1 VNCIGAQ
8 IRSLQEMWRLLRT
21 GVEVLKHGRRGAP
34 KFKTLFCDANMT
46 KLYWRSQGSR
56 PDTDLD
62 NLPEDASYYPT
73 LLDATA
79 PASALALGVDVTAA
93 PLSSNTARLPFGGK
107 TNAERVLYIRD
118 IKEVGTDALCDN
130 FSQTYG
136 VHAPLCDLTP
146 SQHLRICVRSSVHKC
161 WSDPASVFHRC
172 ARTARAR

>member
-1 VNCIGAQ
+1 MHDVCAQ

-93 PLSSNTARLPFGGK
+93 PPSSNTARLPFGGK

-118 IKEVGTDALCDN
+118 IKEVGTDALCGN
-130 FSQTYG
+130 LSQADRG
-136 VHAPLCDLTP
+136 SRCDLTP
-146 SQHLRICVRSSVHKC
+146 SQHLRICVRSSVHKR
-161 WSDPASVFHRC
+161 WTDLASLFHRC